1 MSRAL
6 WLLPGN
12 IFSCCA
18 VTAIPRPTTG
28 ADEGNG
34 ETKRYDGPGRPVE
47 ASSRSATFAPLV
59 SLRRTWIAALPV
71 AALLLVGCGGGG
83 DDSTAAAPVTT
94 TAAPVALAKAELI
107 ERGDAICAEVNA
119 AVGTI
124 ATSSAEADSQTG
136 QVAGLYSGMV
146 ASLENLGA
154 PQESDGY
161 AEFAAAADE
170 LAAAEDEV
178 ELAAER
184 GDTAGIEAAEA
195 NASSALSSFQS
206 AAQEY
211 GFEECGEGPSAPV
224 TSAPESGETGS
235 AEAPEESESEAVEP
249 EPEAAP
255 EEAPETG
262 GAGGT
267 AEGGG
272 TAGGTEGGGASG
284 GESGGIG
291 PG

>member
-1 MSRAL
+1 M
-6 WLLPGN
+6 
-12 IFSCCA
+12 
-18 VTAIPRPTTG
+18 
-28 ADEGNG
+28 
-34 ETKRYDGPGRPVE
+34 
-47 ASSRSATFAPLV
+47 

-71 AALLLVGCGGGG
+71 AALLAGCGGGD
-83 DDSTAAAPVTT
+83 DDSTEAAPVT
-94 TAAPVALAKAELI
+94 TAAPVALTKAELI

-119 AVGTI
+119 AVGTV
-124 ATSSAEADSQTG
+124 ATGSVEADGQAG
-136 QVAGLYSGMV
+136 QVAGLYGGMV

-161 AEFAAAADE
+161 AEFVAAAEE
-170 LAAAEDEV
+170 LAAAEGEV

-211 GFEECGEGPSAPV
+211 GFEECGEGPSAAL

-235 AEAPEESESEAVEP
+235 AEAPEESEPVEP
-249 EPEAAP
+249 EPEAVP

-267 AEGGG
+267 VEGGG
-272 TAGGTEGGGASG
+272 TAGGTEGGGGTTG